1 MTITKQL
8 IGHESEDTAYV
19 VDDYPYGFTAR
30 TSIRYWI
37 ETAKNK
43 DQRFVSQTKNPKNG
57 QWNKP
62 KKGTY
67 SSVIVMGLDE
77 NNHVNIDGYHM
88 GTYEDEVDAF
98 IGKYQLNDIQKKTMD
113 IARAYARAQKM
124 VTWTVTSHRYDPNEE
139 SKEPVQTLKDQCD
152 IMKKCAVIQYAK
164 MQGSN
169 ELIGESV
176 LVKKVVL

>member
-1 MTITKQL
+1 MAIVKQL

-19 VDDYPYGFTAR
+19 VDDYPYGFRAR
-30 TSIRYWI
+30 TTIRYWI
-37 ETAKNK
+37 ETAKNH

-77 NNHVNIDGYHM
+77 NNRVTIDGYHM
-88 GTYEDEVDAF
+88 GTYEDKVDEF
-98 IGKYQLNDIQKKTMD
+98 IGKYQLNDIQKKSMD

-124 VTWTVTSHRYDPNEE
+124 VTWTVTSRRYDPDET
-139 SKEPVQTLKDQCD
+139 KTEPVQTIKDQCD
-152 IMKKCAVIQYAK
+152 IMKKCAMISYCEMK
-164 MQGSN
+164 KNN
-169 ELIGESV
+169 ELIADKPDV
-176 LVKKVVL
+176 I

>member
-1 MTITKQL
+1 MAITKQL
-8 IGHESEDTAYV
+8 IGNDSEETAYV
-19 VDDYPYGFTAR
+19 VDDYPYGFRLR
-30 TSIRYWI
+30 TTIRYWI

-43 DQRFVSQTKNPKNG
+43 DQRFVSQTKNPKTG

-67 SSVIVMGLDE
+67 SSVIVMGIDD
-77 NNHVNIDGYHM
+77 NNHVTIDGYHM
-88 GTYEDEVDAF
+88 GTYEDKVNEF
-98 IGKYQLNDIQKKTMD
+98 IGKYQLTDIQKKSMD

-124 VTWTVTSHRYDPNEE
+124 VSWSVTSGSLEE
-139 SKEPVQTLKDQCD
+139 MKDKPRQTIQEQTD

-176 LVKKVVL
+176 LVKKVVP